1 MVIWLPFALPND
13 LGTLQRSRRGP
24 GQPGADTQKTANR
37 APTHG
42 YEATREAAMAGVV
55 VRPLRRRDVRIAV
68 LGFRYGLNLRRRVS
82 DGKALTDIP
91 ALFDSGIT
99 EF

>member
-1 MVIWLPFALPND
+1 
-13 LGTLQRSRRGP
+13 
-24 GQPGADTQKTANR
+24 
-37 APTHG
+37 
-42 YEATREAAMAGVV
+42 MAGVV

-68 LGFRYGLNLRRRVS
+68 LGFWYGLNLRRRVS
-82 DGKALTDIP
+82 DRKALTDIP

>member
-1 MVIWLPFALPND
+1 MPGLFGASAAVMRVCRLPD
-13 LGTLQRSRRGP
+13 
-24 GQPGADTQKTANR
+24 
-37 APTHG
+37 PTPPHG
-42 YEATREAAMAGVV
+42 YESTREAAMAGVV

-68 LGFRYGLNLRRRVS
+68 LGFWYGLNLLRRVS

-91 ALFDSGIT
+91 ALFDSNIT